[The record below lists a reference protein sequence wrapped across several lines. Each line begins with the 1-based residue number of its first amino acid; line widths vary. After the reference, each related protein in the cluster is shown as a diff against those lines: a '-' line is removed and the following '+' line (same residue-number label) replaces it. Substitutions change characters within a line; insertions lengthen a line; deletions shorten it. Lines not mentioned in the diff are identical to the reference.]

1 MRSFIRVTGIIIL
14 LALLMTTAAGS
25 AQASGATN
33 DQSEGFPASTSDAE
47 QAEET
52 PLLCLV
58 LVGGTALLAGGV
70 WMGQLRRKLP

>member
-14 LALLMTTAAGS
+14 LALLMTAVAGP
-25 AQASGATN
+25 AQASETTN
-33 DQSEGFPASTSDAE
+33 NHSEGLPVSTGDAE

-58 LVGGTALLAGGV
+58 LVGGTALLAGGA
-70 WMGQLRRKLP
+70 WMEQLRRRLP